1 MSDATL
7 AGLIDD
13 AIFCF
18 KHDVD
23 SAQVLALIDRLAPRL
38 ERMGEDSSRL
48 LQARRHIVGDGQYG
62 AGDSGDVAVT
72 QPGAVIWLE
81 RLALRLRLGLASE
94 TPPAPPAR
102 EDAAAAA
109 PVGKDGDGAEEAP
122 WPALMSASDLAR
134 RLGMG
139 PDAVNSFL
147 YRHRRKRPF
156 CCDEVPTPRKNE
168 PRLLFRTA
176 DVVPSLKQLRDKRK

>member
-23 SAQVLALIDRLAPRL
+23 SAQVALALIDRLAPRL

-81 RLALRLRLGLASE
+81 RLALPVALGPGARDAAGPARAGRRRGRRPRGERRRRRGGSPLARPDVRLRPG
-94 TPPAPPAR
+94 PPP
-102 EDAAAAA
+102 
-109 PVGKDGDGAEEAP
+109 GDGP
-122 WPALMSASDLAR
+122 
-134 RLGMG
+134 
-139 PDAVNSFL
+139 
-147 YRHRRKRPF
+147 
-156 CCDEVPTPRKNE
+156 
-168 PRLLFRTA
+168 
-176 DVVPSLKQLRDKRK
+176 